1 MNTPDRDTLVL
12 SADQLC
18 VRIETLTTRM
28 MYFWKSANGW
38 APVKAA
44 GLLSKSKLEWQ
55 ASLSTSLRLW
65 VSASSDGDLIL
76 AWANLG
82 ALVEGQLMLFLSVY
96 YNDYSVDADA
106 IRDRRGN
113 PIAPESSEMEP
124 LRQFFVKRIWT
135 IGSDWDSYI
144 RRIQQ
149 RRNAIHAFRTRDIGT
164 FEDWRNEL
172 PFHLSFVR
180 DINSRIPYP
189 DTIYEPREY

>member
-1 MNTPDRDTLVL
+1 
-12 SADQLC
+12 
-18 VRIETLTTRM
+18 
-28 MYFWKSANGW
+28 
-38 APVKAA
+38 
-44 GLLSKSKLEWQ
+44 
-55 ASLSTSLRLW
+55 
-65 VSASSDGDLIL
+65 
-76 AWANLG
+76 
-82 ALVEGQLMLFLSVY
+82 MLFLSVY